1 MVYATGVSV
10 SCDLNE
16 YHRNQILK
24 TDTLNLLA
32 PGGFEW
38 NLRYSIFKLILEI
51 EGWGISCVIALR
63 WMSLDIIGDK
73 STLVKVTIKN
83 EMRFEPQV
91 IFDEDLF

>member
-10 SCDLNE
+10 SRDLND

-24 TDTLNLLA
+24 TDTFNLLA
-32 PGGFEW
+32 PGGFEG
-38 NLRYSIFKLILEI
+38 NLRYSTFKLTLEI
-51 EGWGISCVIALR
+51 GGWGISCVIAHR
-63 WMSLDIIGDK
+63 WMSLDLIGDK